1 MKFLLLLLIFPFLSA
16 SECSKK
22 KKKPVVVTTPDLVV
36 IARDSIPVC
45 VRKMIDVQQK
55 EIPPN
60 APVQIEEYVYK
71 GKTVYLFT
79 AQCCDQYNVLYDDS
93 CKMICAPSGGFIGK
107 GDGKCEDF
115 LKMARL
121 VKLIW
126 KESPK

>member
-1 MKFLLLLLIFPFLSA
+1 
-16 SECSKK
+16 
-22 KKKPVVVTTPDLVV
+22 
-36 IARDSIPVC
+36 
-45 VRKMIDVQQK
+45 MIDVQQK

-115 LKMARL
+115 SKMARL

>member
-1 MKFLLLLLIFPFLSA
+1 
-16 SECSKK
+16 
-22 KKKPVVVTTPDLVV
+22 
-36 IARDSIPVC
+36 
-45 VRKMIDVQQK
+45 MIDVQQK